1 MNFDFYFGKELI
13 FNKLRFKSN
22 EEALI
27 FLSRKL
33 YEKGY
38 VKEEFKDAVISR
50 ERQYPTGLASKS
62 VKIAIPHAEHTMVN
76 KSAIAVAIL
85 EEPIEFRSMEN
96 SEDILDVK
104 IIIMLAIDKPHG
116 HIEMLQKIAVLIRD
130 ENALLKSLEADTP
143 EEIESIF
150 GKFLR

>member
-38 VKEEFKDAVISR
+38 VKEEFKMYVISKR
-50 ERQYPTGLASKS
+50 R
-62 VKIAIPHAEHTMVN
+62 AISNRPCV
-76 KSAIAVAIL
+76 
-85 EEPIEFRSMEN
+85 
-96 SEDILDVK
+96 
-104 IIIMLAIDKPHG
+104 
-116 HIEMLQKIAVLIRD
+116 
-130 ENALLKSLEADTP
+130 
-143 EEIESIF
+143 
-150 GKFLR
+150 